1 MDGRYVVLPD
11 EGKIMGVGAGLARWL
26 NVDVLLVRLML
37 VGSLFLLGPVALVAY
52 VLAGWL
58 GTADR

>member
-1 MDGRYVVLPD
+1 MDGRYVVLP
-11 EGKIMGVGAGLARWL
+11 EQGKIMGVAAGLSRWL
-26 NVDVLLVRLML
+26 NIDVMLVRLAL